1 MDWRRI
7 RHLASGALLAGSLCS
22 GAAVGSVVLLGRA
35 NHSGDPVG
43 RLSAHLGG
51 GGQARAASAA
61 GERGARALALH
72 PAGARGARAV
82 VKRLPVKAATV
93 TAAASSATTRAT
105 TAGAASRRSSA
116 TTARATTA
124 QPATTVTII
133 ASATKK
139 TASSRATTP
148 PVTTTPVTTT
158 PTTTTPTTTTRS
170 TRVAQPPNDDW
181 TQTRTGVR
189 RTTTDPVGQS
199 DRTRLGDRDP
209 APLDD

>member
-35 NHSGDPVG
+35 NHAGDPVG

-51 GGQARAASAA
+51 GGQAQSAAVA

-72 PAGARGARAV
+72 PPGARGARAV
-82 VKRLPVKAATV
+82 VRRHPATAVHVAAPAS
-93 TAAASSATTRAT
+93 TATTRPATAKVAGTASATTGGRT
-105 TAGAASRRSSA
+105 TS
-116 TTARATTA
+116 
-124 QPATTVTII
+124 QPATTVTIV
-133 ASATKK
+133 APAKK
-139 TASSRATTP
+139 KPASSRGGTT

-158 PTTTTPTTTTRS
+158 APVTTTPATTTRS
-170 TRVAQPPNDDW
+170 TRVTQPPDDDW

-189 RTTTDPVGQS
+189 RTTTEPVGQS

>member
-51 GGQARAASAA
+51 GGQGQNALSA
-61 GERGARALALH
+61 GERGARAVA
-72 PAGARGARAV
+72 PRSPGARGARAV
-82 VKRLPVKAATV
+82 VKRHPATAVHVAVSAAG
-93 TAAASSATTRAT
+93 ATTRAT
-105 TAGAASRRSSA
+105 TAKAAAKSSA
-116 TTARATTA
+116 TTGGRTTS
-124 QPATTVTII
+124 QPATTVTIV
-133 ASATKK
+133 APARKK
-139 TASSRATTP
+139 TASSRATTM

-158 PTTTTPTTTTRS
+158 PATTTTTRS
-170 TRVAQPPNDDW
+170 TRVTQPPDDW

-189 RTTTDPVGQS
+189 RTTTEPAGQS
-199 DRTRLGDRDP
+199 DRTGLGDRDP